1 MLLKMHVTHNCQHR
15 LPDFPEII
23 LNFFFNLNPLFQNLT
38 HVSHTKE
45 NMMCYNFQLCYKR
58 ISAGEITSLELI
70 NELNQVP

>member
-1 MLLKMHVTHNCQHR
+1 MSPTTANIGFRISQKSYW
-15 LPDFPEII
+15 I
-23 LNFFFNLNPLFQNLT
+23 FFKNLNPLFQNLT